1 MFLMDWQAWFVV
13 SLVAGTLSVLVAV
26 PRFGPDIVLMAALVV
41 LSVSGILAP
50 EQALAGFANPGV
62 ITIAALFIVADAI
75 RACGG
80 VDYLVRSVLG
90 EPGGHRRALV
100 RMMVP
105 VALVSG
111 FVNNT
116 PVVAALIPAVGQWA
130 KRLNLRASDLMIPL
144 SYASIL
150 GGTLTLIG
158 TSTSLVV
165 NGQYRALTGEAGFAL
180 FDLAPIGVINAIA
193 GIAFVVLLGP
203 LLLKARPNPS
213 ETFADKR
220 RFTFEVAVAA
230 DGPLPGR
237 NIQQA
242 GLRALRDIYLAEIE
256 RDGTVLTAVAPEEVL
271 RAGDR
276 LVFVG
281 ETDAIVGVLSMNG
294 IVPAVGSEPTLEREF
309 PQRVLMQA
317 VVSPRCELLG
327 RTIRDGRFRDRYG
340 AAVLAVARNGE
351 HVTGRLS
358 SIELEQGD
366 VLLLEGAPDVYER
379 LNASRDFI
387 LINKLDHKLPEHR
400 MAARAWIVM
409 VAMLLLA
416 AFGVL
421 SMMNAALLAAGAMLV
436 LRCTTIG
443 EARRSLDLQVLV
455 TVAASF
461 ALGAALE
468 ETGAAAYFGERIVA
482 GAGGDAWLLL
492 LLTYVSVML
501 LTELITNTAAAL
513 LMLPVVLAM
522 AASAGL
528 NAEPFVLAVMMAAS
542 ASFATP
548 IGYQCNL
555 MVYGPGGYR
564 FGDFLRIGVPLN
576 LVCCAVTVLMLPYL
590 WPLSG

>member
-1 MFLMDWQAWFVV
+1 MDWQAWFVLTLTA
-13 SLVAGTLSVLVAV
+13 STLTILVAL
-26 PRFGPDIVLMAALVV
+26 PRFAPDVVLMGALVV
-41 LSVSGILAP
+41 LTVTGVLAP

-62 ITIAALFIVADAI
+62 ITIAALFVVADAI
-75 RACGG
+75 RASGG

-90 EPGGHRRALV
+90 EPGGHRRALL
-100 RMMVP
+100 RLMVP

-130 KRLNLRASDLMIPL
+130 KRIGLRASDLMIPL

-165 NGQYRALTGEAGFAL
+165 NGQYRALTNDPGFSL
-180 FDLAPIGVINAIA
+180 FDLAPLGLINAVA

-203 LLLKARPNPS
+203 VLLRARRNPS

-237 NIQQA
+237 TIQQA

-256 RDGTVLTAVAPEEVL
+256 RDGVVLTAVAPEEVL

-281 ETDAIVGVLSMNG
+281 ETEAIVDVLSMNG
-294 IVPAVGSEPTLEREF
+294 IVPAVGNVPTLEREY

-317 VVSPRCELLG
+317 VVSTRCELLG
-327 RTIRDGRFRDRYG
+327 RTIRGGRFRDRYG

-351 HVTGRLS
+351 HVSGRLS

-366 VLLLEGAPDVYER
+366 VLLLEGAPDAHSR
-379 LNASRDFI
+379 LSASRDFI
-387 LINKLDHKLPEHR
+387 LINKLDHKLPDHSR
-400 MAARAWIVM
+400 AARAWVVM
-409 VAMLLLA
+409 AAMLTLA
-416 AFGVL
+416 ATGVT
-421 SMMNAALLAAGAMLV
+421 SMMNAALLAAGAMVV
-436 LRCTTIG
+436 LRCTSVA

-455 TVAASF
+455 TVASSF

-468 ETGAAAYFGERIVA
+468 VTGAAAYLGERMVLA
-482 GAGGDAWLLL
+482 AGGDAWLLL
-492 LLTYVSVML
+492 LLTYLAVMVM
-501 LTELITNTAAAL
+501 TELITNTAAAL
-513 LMLPVVLAM
+513 LMLPVVLAV

-528 NAEPFVLAVMMAAS
+528 NPEPFVLAVMMAAS

-564 FGDFLRIGVPLN
+564 FSDFLRIGVPLN
-576 LVCCAVTVLMLPYL
+576 LVCCAVTVLVLPYL
-590 WPLSG
+590 WPLTG